1 MLLGTYQNS
10 IDSLRRCVLPSKL
23 RDELGEKCVLIKG
36 YDRCLYLYT
45 EKAFKEYTENNVAN
59 LPDADDE
66 ARGMRSSYY
75 YSLVECDIDKQGRIK
90 IPESFLKYAGIEKDM
105 VNIGTMDRIEIWS
118 REKIEAKETLGE
130 MDPDR
135 YIRGM
140 SKYAQAL

>member
-1 MLLGTYQNS
+1 MFLGTYKNS
-10 IDSLRRCVLPSKL
+10 IDSMKRCVLPSKF

-45 EKAFKEYTENNVAN
+45 KEAFEEYTKSHVTA

-66 ARGMRSSYY
+66 ARGMRTSYF
-75 YSLVECDIDKQGRIK
+75 YSLQECVIDKQGRIK
-90 IPESFLKYAGIEKDM
+90 IPEGFLSYAGINRDM
-105 VNIGTMDRIEIWS
+105 VNIGAMGRIEIWS

-135 YIRGM
+135 YIKGM
-140 SKYAQAL
+140 GKYAQT